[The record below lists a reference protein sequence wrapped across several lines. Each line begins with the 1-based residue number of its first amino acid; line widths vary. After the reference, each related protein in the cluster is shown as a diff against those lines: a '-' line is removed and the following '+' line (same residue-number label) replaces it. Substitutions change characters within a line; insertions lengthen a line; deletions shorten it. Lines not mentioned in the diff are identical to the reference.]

1 MEDTKNKGGRPTSY
15 SQAILDL
22 ARMYLDNLPKDEKL
36 HSIEG
41 LSDYIN
47 IARSTI
53 YEWISQE
60 DKKEFS
66 DIVESILNKQGKTL
80 INKGIVGEFTPAIT
94 KVMLSKH
101 GYREG
106 IEQMGKDGKDLIPET
121 ISKEEQIELL
131 SLLKK

>member
-1 MEDTKNKGGRPTSY
+1 MRTGRPTEY

-22 ARMYLDNLPKDEKL
+22 ANMYLDNLPEDEKL

-41 LSDYIN
+41 LADYID

-60 DKKEFS
+60 EKKDFS
-66 DIVESILNKQGKTL
+66 DIVEKILNKQGKTL
-80 INKGIVGEFTPAIT
+80 INKGIIGEFTPAIT

-106 IEQMGKDGKDLIPET
+106 IENMGKDGKDLIPET
-121 ISKEEQIELL
+121 FSDKEKEALL
-131 SLLKK
+131 SLLK

>member
-1 MEDTKNKGGRPTSY
+1 MRTGRPTEY

-22 ARMYLDNLPKDEKL
+22 ANMYLDNLPEDEKL

-41 LSDYIN
+41 LADYIN

-60 DKKEFS
+60 EKKDFS
-66 DIVESILNKQGKTL
+66 DIVEKILNKQGKTL
-80 INKGIVGEFTPAIT
+80 INKGIIGEFTPAIT

-131 SLLKK
+131 ALLNK

>member
-1 MEDTKNKGGRPTSY
+1 MRTGRPTEY

-22 ARMYLDNLPKDEKL
+22 ANMYLDNLPEDEKL

-41 LSDYIN
+41 LADYID

-60 DKKEFS
+60 EKKDFS
-66 DIVESILNKQGKTL
+66 DIVEKILNKQGKTL
-80 INKGIVGEFTPAIT
+80 INKGIIGEFTPAIT

>member
-1 MEDTKNKGGRPTSY
+1 MRTGRPTEY

-22 ARMYLDNLPKDEKL
+22 ANMYLDNLPEDEKL

-41 LSDYIN
+41 LADYID

-60 DKKEFS
+60 EKKDFS
-66 DIVESILNKQGKTL
+66 DIVEKILNKQGKTL

-121 ISKEEQIELL
+121 ISKEEQKELL
-131 SLLKK
+131 ALLNK

>member
-1 MEDTKNKGGRPTSY
+1 MRTGRPTEY

-22 ARMYLDNLPKDEKL
+22 ANMYLDNLPEDEKL

-41 LSDYIN
+41 LADYIN

-60 DKKEFS
+60 EKKDFS
-66 DIVESILNKQGKTL
+66 DIVEKILNKQGKTL

-131 SLLKK
+131 ALLNK

>member
-1 MEDTKNKGGRPTSY
+1 MRTGRPTEY

-22 ARMYLDNLPKDEKL
+22 ANMYLDNLPEDEKL

-41 LSDYIN
+41 LADYID

-66 DIVESILNKQGKTL
+66 DIVEKILNKQGKTL
-80 INKGIVGEFTPAIT
+80 INKGIIGEFTPAIT